1 MLRILS
7 SGAKVAENGESGK
20 SFQVF
25 VVNCGLGRRF
35 QSEKHSP
42 PMP

>member
-25 VVNCGLGRRF
+25 VVNRGLGRCFRF
-35 QSEKHSP
+35 EKHLP

>member
-25 VVNCGLGRRF
+25 IVNHGLGRRF
-35 QSEKHSP
+35 QFEKHSP

>member
-25 VVNCGLGRRF
+25 VVNHGHGRRS
-35 QSEKHSP
+35 QSEKHLP

>member
-25 VVNCGLGRRF
+25 VVNRGLGQCS
-35 QSEKHSP
+35 QSAKHLP